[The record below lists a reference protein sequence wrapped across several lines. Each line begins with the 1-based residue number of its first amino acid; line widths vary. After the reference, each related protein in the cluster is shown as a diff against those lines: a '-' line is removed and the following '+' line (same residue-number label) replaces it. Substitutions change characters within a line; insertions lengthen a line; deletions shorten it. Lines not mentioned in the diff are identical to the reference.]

1 MKILNNKEFKELS
14 SMRDEFKAIQTALEK
29 KGYVERSDSVNK
41 LFEQLRRYNMSLIDF
56 GSYNRADFIKAYR
69 TNAIVRGIVAMIAN
83 ATSELANYVE
93 LVDVNEKLVGKHW
106 AKNLIKKPNDLFTF
120 RQYIKAWAVNRL
132 LTGDAFQYVEKG
144 VGRKLGEVS
153 SMYVL
158 NSQDVD
164 ILLGDKFQLIKG
176 FKLKNTASLK
186 ENFLP
191 DEIIFS
197 REYNPTSLTFFGL
210 SPLESAANMLQLL
223 ESGDKRQNTSLK
235 EGGVNTLVTPKP
247 DAVGNLTPEQAANF
261 EEQANNGGGSKN
273 MFWKSALEVHKIGD
287 TTRDLQILETSKYAI
302 NALCFVY
309 GISVDMFLGQAK
321 YENAKEAKKGLYEQA
336 AIPLFNEWL
345 EDFNMKLLSKENL
358 NFILNTDKIE
368 VLRQNSTEMLNAL
381 GLMGATL
388 NEKREFMGYPLLADD
403 YANKPMIPLNTMF
416 GDYSDDINEND

>member
-14 SMRDEFKAIQTALEK
+14 TMRDEFKAIQAALEK
-29 KGYVERSDSVNK
+29 KGYIERSDSVNK

-93 LVDVNEKLVGKHW
+93 LVDVNEKLVEKHW
-106 AKNLIKKPNDLFTF
+106 SKNLIKKPNDLFTF

-176 FKLKNTASLK
+176 FKLKNTPSLK
-186 ENFLP
+186 DNFEP
-191 DEIIFS
+191 EEIIFS

-223 ESGDKRQNTSLK
+223 ESGDKRQNTSLNT
-235 EGGVNTLVTPKP
+235 GGVNALVTPKP

-416 GDYSDDINEND
+416 GDYSEDINEND